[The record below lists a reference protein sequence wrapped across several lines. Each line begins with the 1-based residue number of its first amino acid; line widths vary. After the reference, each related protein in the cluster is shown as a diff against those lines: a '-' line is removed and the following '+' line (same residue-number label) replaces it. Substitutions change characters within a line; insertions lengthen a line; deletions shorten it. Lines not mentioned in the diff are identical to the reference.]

1 MASKKSEAI
10 VGKSQNSSIKKGNYS
25 KEKKYE
31 QNQFGGSR
39 LGLRH
44 NNETKTPGKFKKS
57 TYLNS
62 YKKGSNI

>member
-31 QNQFGGSR
+31 QN
-39 LGLRH
+39 
-44 NNETKTPGKFKKS
+44 
-57 TYLNS
+57 
-62 YKKGSNI
+62 